1 MNSSKI
7 YLSNSQHFVQ
17 NHVVIKRKFTLKL
30 CRKLEE
36 MYFGEKKYGEEYKGA
51 GRNNACVF

>member
-7 YLSNSQHFVQ
+7 YLSNSQRFVQ

-36 MYFGEKKYGEEYKGA
+36 MYFGEKKVWA
-51 GRNNACVF
+51 RM